1 MEIVEINCCFC
12 KNPYKVTK
20 LKLSQIKYRKRT
32 RNQNHFCSYD
42 CELGG
47 RGAKQP
53 QDVICLNCNKEFKKQ
68 WGHIKK
74 TPNHFCSKSCAA
86 TYNNTH
92 KTKGNRKSKLE
103 YFLEKKLVEIYPAL
117 EFHFN
122 RKDAINSELDIYIP
136 QLKLAF
142 ELNGIFHYE
151 PIFGSEKLNQIQN
164 NDGRKFQ
171 ACLERGIEL
180 CIVDTSK
187 LNYFKES
194 NALPYLK
201 IVQKVINH
209 KQINSL
215 LGPEELESS
224 TTRLS

>member
-1 MEIVEINCCFC
+1 MKMVQINCCYCNNLYEDQRARQYIYRF
-12 KNPYKVTK
+12 KKHGTK
-20 LKLSQIKYRKRT
+20 YYCSKECRYQSLKIK
-32 RNQNHFCSYD
+32 
-42 CELGG
+42 E
-47 RGAKQP
+47 P

-68 WGHIKK
+68 WNQIKK
-74 TPNHFCSKSCAA
+74 LPNHFCSRSCAA

-103 YFLEKKLVEIYPAL
+103 HFLEKKLVEIYPTL

-194 NALPYLK
+194 NALPYFK
-201 IVQKVINH
+201 IVQKIINY

-215 LGPEELESS
+215 GPEGLEPS
-224 TTRLS
+224 TNRLS